1 MVIEI
6 HQVEGFDPQHRSFNR
21 NAEIHRGDQ
30 GLAARFFYEGLRVD
44 TGTHFEVEQVMN
56 DLAERLQ
63 KLGFSQLRSRVN
75 FKGSRYLAERQPWI
89 DYAGPLAR

>member
-21 NAEIHRGDQ
+21 NADILRGDQ
-30 GLAARFFYEGLRVD
+30 GLSARFFYEGLRVD
-44 TGTHFEVEQVMN
+44 TGTHFEVAQVMT
-56 DLAERLQ
+56 DLAQRLQ
-63 KLGFSQLRSRVN
+63 KSGFTQIRSRVN

-89 DYAGPLAR
+89 DYADPVAR

>member
-21 NAEIHRGDQ
+21 NAEIHRSEQ

-44 TGTHFEVEQVMN
+44 TGTHFEVEEALTELV
-56 DLAERLQ
+56 DRLQ
-63 KLGFSQLRSRVN
+63 KIGFTQLRSRVN
-75 FKGSRYLAERQPWI
+75 FRGSRYLAERQPWI
-89 DYAGPLAR
+89 DYSSSAVR

>member
-1 MVIEI
+1 MVTEI

-21 NAEIHRGDQ
+21 NAEIQRGDQ

-44 TGTHFEVEQVMN
+44 TGTHFEVEEVMN
-56 DLAERLQ
+56 DLVERLQ